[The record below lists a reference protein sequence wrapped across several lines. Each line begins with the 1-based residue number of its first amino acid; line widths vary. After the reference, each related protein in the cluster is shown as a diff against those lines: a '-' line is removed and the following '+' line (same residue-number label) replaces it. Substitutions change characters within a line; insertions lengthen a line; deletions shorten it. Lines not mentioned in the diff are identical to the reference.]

1 MTEPC
6 KDAFSK
12 AISLGFNSVRILEGG
27 KHKEA
32 SEMQHGNRPSRPNGS
47 SYCDNSS
54 RHGLQHRSI
63 CNWIIGCSDW

>member
-12 AISLGFNSVRILEGG
+12 AKSLGFNSLRILEGG

-32 SEMQHGNRPSRPNGS
+32 SEMQHGNRPSRPKPLPDQATATMQVGMAFNT
-47 SYCDNSS
+47 
-54 RHGLQHRSI
+54 
-63 CNWIIGCSDW
+63 